1 MRRSSSRDD
10 SRPTSPCTLL
20 REIARD
26 CGEIARDRG
35 EIAASESGAQHRSMA
50 GSTSSES
57 ESDDDDARD
66 LTDVLSSAE

>member
-35 EIAASESGAQHRSMA
+35 EVAANESGAQHRSMA
-50 GSTSSES
+50 GSSSSSES
-57 ESDDDDARD
+57 DDDARD